1 LFNKKG
7 FSEVSID
14 DVMANAGLTHGGFYR
29 HFSGKDELYAAAIRQ
44 FLCGAEPEPWQTAQP
59 ASCADGKSRAQR
71 VIEAYLSRGHL
82 DDREG
87 CCRWSAYHPTCPG
100 VAMSLRPPI
109 GTSWKVWS
117 ALFEA
122 DLGEADKWERALVLL
137 ALAVGGMV
145 VAKAVEHHSL
155 ADDVCTAA
163 RQAAIRTAGW
173 GLSKSSQKWSSQ
185 FWGKNS
191 AKTRNRSAGR
201 RMAS

>member
-1 LFNKKG
+1 MPYSAEHKRDTRLRILNSARRLFNKKG

-87 CCRWSAYHPTCPG
+87 CCPMVGVPSDVSRSSDVVKAAYRDVVEG
-100 VAMSLRPPI
+100 LVS
-109 GTSWKVWS
+109 
-117 ALFEA
+117 LFEA
-122 DLGEADKWERALVLL
+122 DLGEADKREQALVLL

-145 VAKAVEHHSL
+145 VAKAVEDHSL

-173 GLSKSSQKWSSQ
+173 
-185 FWGKNS
+185 
-191 AKTRNRSAGR
+191 A
-201 RMAS
+201 